1 MARGFAKV
9 STGNVDVN
17 RLEEKIRV
25 GLKQGLTSVES
36 SISSIQE
43 GPGGGVL
50 IEDITLTSTPTD
62 FRHGL
67 GRVWKGYQVVKTDT
81 DIGIPVSGN
90 SADNKQFINL
100 MGSAATA
107 TVSIWVF

>member
-17 RLEEKIRV
+17 RVEEKIRTA
-25 GLKQGLTSVES
+25 LRRDISSVES

-50 IEDITLTSTPTD
+50 IEDVTLTTTPTD

-90 SADNKQFINL
+90 SADNKQYINL
-100 MGSAATA
+100 TGSAATA